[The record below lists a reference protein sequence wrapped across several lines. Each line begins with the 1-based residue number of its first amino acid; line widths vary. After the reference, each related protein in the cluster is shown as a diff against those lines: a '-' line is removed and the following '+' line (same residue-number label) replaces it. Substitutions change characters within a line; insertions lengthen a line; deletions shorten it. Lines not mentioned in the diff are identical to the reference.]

1 MPAIKPLVISFL
13 LPLLF
18 ILFLS
23 PPVWS
28 INSSTIRNM
37 MEDMG
42 MTVQTECYTSPHL
55 PGIFLSTC
63 YDVLED
69 AYKCQSALSAFG
81 KAFGR
86 KDPNTVTANNYN
98 GFFNIIP
105 VASNPNS
112 VLFWTGVRNVTEKV
126 SEHPDIS
133 SSANQPSS
141 LIFNKMRASKY
152 NIACWCG
159 NKTHVIDTYNPC
171 PPTPTYMFWAQFS
184 TLLGRSAT
192 GVAFWAAYGNK
203 DGKPYNPDS
212 FFAKFEFPN
221 MVNVNRL
228 VVIDIYNANKVGEK
242 CGQGSLAL
250 LQNQAVNRY
259 GKNGYQCYMIYGDPT
274 DAQQVGTL
282 AAKTYEDIEKEKQG
296 I

>member
-1 MPAIKPLVISFL
+1 
-13 LPLLF
+13 
-18 ILFLS
+18 
-23 PPVWS
+23 
-28 INSSTIRNM
+28 M

-42 MTVQTECYTSPHL
+42 MTVPTECYTHFWFPE
-55 PGIFLSTC
+55 IFYFTC
-63 YDVLED
+63 YDVIKD
-69 AYKCQSALSAFG
+69 YDKCDYAWEAFLN
-81 KAFGR
+81 AFAF

-98 GFFNIIP
+98 GFFNEIP
-105 VASNPNS
+105 VVSNPNS
-112 VLFWTGVRNVTEKV
+112 VLFWTGVRNVIEKV
-126 SEHPDIS
+126 SEHPNIS
-133 SSANQPSS
+133 SSANQQSS
-141 LIFNKMRASKY
+141 LIFNKMSAPPY

-159 NKTHVIDTYNPC
+159 NKTHAIDTYNPC

-250 LQNQAVNRY
+250 LQNQAVNKY
-259 GKNGYQCYMIYGDPT
+259 GNDGYQCYMIYGDPT
-274 DAQQVGTL
+274 DAQQVGAL
-282 AAKTYEDIEKEKQG
+282 ATKTYEDIEKEKQG